1 MGEYSKYIS
10 EKRRSVPTPKDM
22 VTDGKSVFGTFD
34 KEFETMDMIHIKNP
48 TASKEKLNYL
58 KFTCWEAAEVNFD
71 EGILLTACSDMGIYG
86 AILTIF
92 YDKRTKKTTTWS
104 YQMDRTDV
112 KMAGNLLDGAVSEAE
127 TAGARVRFV
136 NDFQDGKAHVEAKV
150 ESEEGT
156 LEVCVELSRLS
167 LPSVVSIPFEDPAV
181 RHRPLYTQKD
191 LFSVT
196 GSITVN
202 GETFQANDKTTAI
215 IDDHKG
221 YYPDSAHYDWL
232 TTMGVHDADGKEK
245 WLAFNLTRNQS
256 IDQDAYNENLIW
268 FEKATSLLPPVTF
281 KRSVPT
287 MEFKDY
293 ALWEAKDEHGMVDV
307 KFHVYG
313 VSDLVA
319 KKPPVIDMEYFVVFG
334 ELEGYILDEDG
345 NKYVLDGMIGIGE
358 DKSVAVN
365 AEKYYTL
372 MKVLGAVNKIKGFF
386 GRLSGKKN

>member
-181 RHRPLYTQKD
+181 RHRPLYSQKD
-191 LFSVT
+191 LFQVK
-196 GSITVN
+196 GKLILN
-202 GETFQANDKTTAI
+202 GEEITPNEKTTGI

-221 YYPDSAHYDWL
+221 YYPEQAHYDWL
-232 TTMGVHDADGKEK
+232 TTLGRHEGE
-245 WLAFNLTRNQS
+245 WFGFNLTRNQS

-268 FEKATSLLPPVTF
+268 LDKATSLLPPITF
-281 KRSVPT
+281 QRSIPT
-287 MEFKDY
+287 IDFEDY
-293 ALWEAKDEHGMVDV
+293 ALWEVKDDHGMVDI

-313 VSDLVA
+313 VSKLIA
-319 KKPPVIDMEYFVVFG
+319 KRPPVLDMEYFVVFG
-334 ELEGYILDEDG
+334 ELEGFILDETGKKYILD
-345 NKYVLDGMIGIGE
+345 GMPAMGE
-358 DKSVAVN
+358 DKSLTIN
-365 AEKYYTL
+365 I
-372 MKVLGAVNKIKGFF
+372 G
-386 GRLSGKKN
+386 